1 MSNSPAEYTTIRH
14 LLRRHIEYP
23 YGEQKATLRIILIA
37 IFPLIKSHWSP
48 KGQWLWP
55 IQWIPNINLSNR
67 FIPPQINCTSISILP
82 FNSDRAF
89 SSNYKIKYLRRCV
102 CLCALRMNE
111 IKVMKQ
117 KKNKQTN
124 THMRLAAAAARWSA
138 HCTEPD
144 RTRCPV
150 QWIRFTS
157 YKLRRYYI
165 HIHTQP
171 QRDVVDIIF
180 LQYFNTIIISF
191 CIQMNS
197 YLPSTNKH
205 THNNNSKYR
214 MRLCIEPTEPTEH
227 A

>member
-1 MSNSPAEYTTIRH
+1 MCLFVRTAHERNKSNET
-14 LLRRHIEYP
+14 
-23 YGEQKATLRIILIA
+23 
-37 IFPLIKSHWSP
+37 
-48 KGQWLWP
+48 
-55 IQWIPNINLSNR
+55 
-67 FIPPQINCTSISILP
+67 
-82 FNSDRAF
+82 
-89 SSNYKIKYLRRCV
+89 
-102 CLCALRMNE
+102 
-111 IKVMKQ
+111 
-117 KKNKQTN
+117 KKKTN
-124 THMRLAAAAARWSA
+124 THTSLAAAAAARWSA

-171 QRDVVDIIF
+171 QRNVVDIIF

>member
-1 MSNSPAEYTTIRH
+1 MSNSPAEDTTIRH

-111 IKVMKQ
+111 IKVMK
-117 KKNKQTN
+117 KK
-124 THMRLAAAAARWSA
+124 
-138 HCTEPD
+138 
-144 RTRCPV
+144 
-150 QWIRFTS
+150 
-157 YKLRRYYI
+157 
-165 HIHTQP
+165 
-171 QRDVVDIIF
+171 
-180 LQYFNTIIISF
+180 
-191 CIQMNS
+191 
-197 YLPSTNKH
+197 TNKH
-205 THNNNSKYR
+205 THESCCCCCCSEMVCALHRTRSNPMPGAMDTIYKLQVKEILYSYTHAAAERRCGYN
-214 MRLCIEPTEPTEH
+214 IPTIF
-227 A
+227 

>member
-1 MSNSPAEYTTIRH
+1 MSNSPAEDTTIRH

-23 YGEQKATLRIILIA
+23 YGEQTATLRIILIA

-117 KKNKQTN
+117 KKKQTHTRVLLLLLLQRDGLRTAQN
-124 THMRLAAAAARWSA
+124 PI
-138 HCTEPD
+138 EPD
-144 RTRCPV
+144 ARCNGYDLQV
-150 QWIRFTS
+150 TS
-157 YKLRRYYI
+157 
-165 HIHTQP
+165 
-171 QRDVVDIIF
+171 
-180 LQYFNTIIISF
+180 
-191 CIQMNS
+191 
-197 YLPSTNKH
+197 
-205 THNNNSKYR
+205 
-214 MRLCIEPTEPTEH
+214 
-227 A
+227 